1 MESPP
6 NMPWGWIFYYVP
18 SNHRFLGMNKHFNFP
33 YIYIYIFQINRI
45 HFPFYFW
52 SILENLLTIIFI
64 FPMFFWTFKPLWLL
78 ICQMPSQPNKCSQI
92 RTSIL
97 GISRMT
103 KMKEQ
108 KKKMG
113 MLTRLKMTRLDNKP
127 RVKKNTR
134 VENIKLYICWTK
146 GCWENTVW

>member
-1 MESPP
+1 
-6 NMPWGWIFYYVP
+6 
-18 SNHRFLGMNKHFNFP
+18 
-33 YIYIYIFQINRI
+33 
-45 HFPFYFW
+45 
-52 SILENLLTIIFI
+52 
-64 FPMFFWTFKPLWLL
+64 
-78 ICQMPSQPNKCSQI
+78 
-92 RTSIL
+92 
-97 GISRMT
+97 MT